1 MNLSHA
7 WPHVQHVQRRNKTV
21 TEWKEC
27 CKLNL
32 FIYYGK
38 FTLLRFCGNTVS
50 PDLPK
55 MSVPSFYFL
64 LACVLA
70 LLFRKCVL
78 GHTVPQSALWN
89 ATQSSDTS
97 PRLSVLPP
105 WDPIPNMLKVQL
117 STSLSRNIKLET
129 NRGLKVLCVSQTV
142 KCVRQLHWE
151 VKIWKLRGLFSILCE
166 TLQYLL
172 LP

>member
-1 MNLSHA
+1 MYKDEIKQWQSEKNVVNSIFRIMENSLCWGFVEIQCLQTSQK
-7 WPHVQHVQRRNKTV
+7 WEK
-21 TEWKEC
+21 
-27 CKLNL
+27 
-32 FIYYGK
+32 
-38 FTLLRFCGNTVS
+38 
-50 PDLPK
+50 
-55 MSVPSFYFL
+55 SVPSFYFL

-117 STSLSRNIKLET
+117 STSGNIQLET

-142 KCVRQLHWE
+142 KCVQLHWE